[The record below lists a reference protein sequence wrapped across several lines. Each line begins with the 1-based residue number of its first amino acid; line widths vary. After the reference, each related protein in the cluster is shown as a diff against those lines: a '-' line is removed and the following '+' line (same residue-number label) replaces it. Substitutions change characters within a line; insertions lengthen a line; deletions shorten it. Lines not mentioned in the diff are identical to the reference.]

1 MSNYN
6 KINVCQICNSTK
18 MHKFLSLGHHPN
30 PDGFLT
36 EEKLK
41 EPEIFYP
48 LEVYFCEDCKLVQLG
63 YIVDS
68 KILFTENFI
77 YTTGSNKGLVRD
89 FHTLVEILVKRFNLS
104 SGDFVVDI
112 GGNDG
117 TLLENYLPY
126 NIKVL
131 NIDPSKAARL
141 SKEKNILTKS
151 EFFNEETAAKTLNE
165 FGKAK
170 IITATN
176 VFAHVDKLD
185 SFMKGIQILLD
196 DKGVFV
202 EESGYLK
209 DLISEREYD
218 SIYVEHLRYYSL
230 KPLIYLFNK
239 FDMDVFDA
247 EKISTHGGSLR
258 VFACKRGVFPIS
270 ENISKILKEEED
282 FGLHSKEIFDSFGEK
297 VISNRDNLRNI
308 LFELK
313 KQNKKIMGLGAPA
326 KGNTLLNFCKIGDE
340 TVDCLLENGSLKIG
354 TYSPGMH
361 IKVLDEE
368 ILFNEN
374 PPDYLLL
381 LIWNIKDIIIPKLR
395 DKGFK
400 GGFIVPVPEPHI
412 IS

>member
-6 KINVCQICNSTK
+6 KINGCQICNSNK
-18 MHKFLSLGHHPN
+18 LHKFLSLGHHPN

-48 LEVYFCEDCKLVQLG
+48 LELYFCENCKLVQLG
-63 YIVDS
+63 HIADP
-68 KILFTENFI
+68 KNLFTESFI

-89 FHTLVEILVKRFNLS
+89 FHTLVEILVKRFNL
-104 SGDFVVDI
+104 GDGDLAVDI

-126 NIKVL
+126 KINVL
-131 NIDPSKAARL
+131 NIDPSKAAGI
-141 SKEKNILTKS
+141 SKEKNIPTKLD
-151 EFFNEETAAKTLNE
+151 FFNEETALKTLNE

-170 IITATN
+170 VITATN

-185 SFMKGIQILLD
+185 SFMKGIQMLLD

-218 SIYVEHLRYYSL
+218 SIYIEHLRYYSL
-230 KPLIYLFNK
+230 KPLITLFNK

-258 VFACKRGVFPIS
+258 VYACKKGDFPIS
-270 ENISKILKEEED
+270 ENISRILKEEED
-282 FGLHSKEIFDSFGEK
+282 FGLYSREIFDSFGEK

-313 KQNKKIMGLGAPA
+313 KQSKKIMGLGAPA
-326 KGNTLLNFCKIGDE
+326 KGNTLLNFCKIGDG
-340 TVDCLLENGSLKIG
+340 TIDCLLESGSLKVG

-368 ILFNEN
+368 IIFNEN

-381 LIWNIKDIIIPKLR
+381 LIWNIKDIIIPKLVS
-395 DKGFK
+395 KGYK
-400 GGFIVPVPEPHI
+400 GKFIVPVPFPHI
-412 IS
+412 V